1 MTCGRNALTSRTPDP
16 GMHTVRLIV
25 LGAPAVGKTS
35 LIEVLVSHSV
45 QPLRPLAES
54 AAYNVTAL
62 SDGLI
67 LCVTLVEVEPG
78 SDLTSTTRLMTAD
91 AYVLLFDLTSPGT
104 YLSVPTPDSPPSTAS
119 FQFVRLLRDQ
129 LFEGRSGRTPVFVV
143 GNKADLV
150 PVRRTTTHADHNSQH
165 WEPAVGF
172 RDLSALIRKQWKW
185 SYWEVSALHDW
196 HVQSMFQRLL
206 HSVSHSRIATDGS
219 DLPTAR
225 LPVAQPAPTAPQHSP
240 HCLIL

>member
-1 MTCGRNALTSRTPDP
+1 M
-16 GMHTVRLIV
+16 
-25 LGAPAVGKTS
+25 
-35 LIEVLVSHSV
+35 
-45 QPLRPLAES
+45 
-54 AAYNVTAL
+54 
-62 SDGLI
+62 
-67 LCVTLVEVEPG
+67 
-78 SDLTSTTRLMTAD
+78 
-91 AYVLLFDLTSPGT
+91 
-104 YLSVPTPDSPPSTAS
+104 
-119 FQFVRLLRDQ
+119 RLLRDQ

-150 PVRRTTTHADHNSQH
+150 PVRRTATHADHSQH

-206 HSVSHSRIATDGS
+206 HSVSHFRLATDGCT
-219 DLPTAR
+219 DLPTAT
-225 LPVAQPAPTAPQHSP
+225 QPAPTAPQHSP